1 MRELELLRQEVEN
14 CKRCSLYKTRTNV
27 VFGDGNPDAR
37 LMLVGE
43 APGYYEDKKGLPF
56 VGSAGKLLDTLLK
69 EIGLSRDKV
78 YIANVLKCRPPNN
91 RDPNIDKIERCS
103 PYLFAQISYISP
115 KVIVTLGNHST
126 RLLAETDLG
135 ITKVH
140 GKIFKKGDKIVIPT
154 FHPAAC
160 LYHPEWLKLLRE
172 DLSKIPLLLSEYN
185 L

>member
-1 MRELELLRQEVEN
+1 MKELELLRQEVES
-14 CKRCSLYKTRTNV
+14 CTRCSLYKTRTNV
-27 VFGDGNPDAR
+27 VFGDGNPNAK

-43 APGYYEDKKGLPF
+43 APGFYEDKKGLPF
-56 VGSAGKLLDTLLK
+56 VGSAGKLLDTLLR

-91 RDPNIDKIERCS
+91 RDPNIDEIERCS

-115 KVIVTLGNHST
+115 KIIITLGNHST
-126 RLLAETDLG
+126 RLLAETELG
-135 ITKVH
+135 MTRVH

-172 DLSKIPLLLSEYN
+172 DLSKIPLLLSEYD

>member
-1 MRELELLRQEVEN
+1 MKELELLRQEVEN
-14 CKRCSLYKTRTNV
+14 CKRCDLYKTRTNI
-27 VFGDGNPDAR
+27 VFGDGNPYSR

-56 VGSAGKLLDTLLK
+56 VGSAGKLLDTLLE
-69 EIGLSRDKV
+69 EIGLSRAKV

-91 RDPNIDKIERCS
+91 RDPNIDEIERCS

-140 GKIFKKGDKIVIPT
+140 GKIFKKGDKIVMPT

-160 LYHPEWLKLLRE
+160 LYHPEWLRLLRE